1 MITITK
7 IYNAKKE
14 FKLLSSGLRFVKRW
28 DGFYPVSKENEY
40 THCIDRFVTRWKKI
54 EISKDTMH
62 KLHRYAIAYRHNE
75 VTKGV

>member
-1 MITITK
+1 MIIISK

-14 FKLLSSGLRFVKRW
+14 FKLLFRGLRFVKRC
-28 DGFYPVSKENEY
+28 DGFYPETKENEY
-40 THCIDRFVTRWKKI
+40 TYCIDRFVTRWKHI